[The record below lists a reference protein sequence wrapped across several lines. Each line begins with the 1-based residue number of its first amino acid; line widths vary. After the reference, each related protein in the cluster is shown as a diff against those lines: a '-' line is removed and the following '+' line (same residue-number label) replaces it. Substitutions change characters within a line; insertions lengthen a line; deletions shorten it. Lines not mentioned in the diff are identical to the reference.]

1 MAWGAIL
8 YELLTGTAPH
18 AAEDPLATLMLVR
31 ERDPIPPRWL
41 RPDLSKDIETIC
53 LKCLQKAP
61 KDRYE
66 SARALQADLNACLEG
81 RPISARR
88 LNPLLVALRWSRRHK
103 PQVIAAAVVLLSLV
117 GVAVLSWRSARS
129 ERQLRLSADQAR
141 TRASQAEAT
150 ATREAAR
157 ANAALAT
164 TQKHFDEAI
173 YHMQELSYLVYAP
186 RIYNQP
192 VNLEDYQTRI
202 QTAVA
207 RIYETYLNSLP
218 EPQQWT
224 FPEALQV
231 VRYVETMQ
239 HLPGNQQQ
247 HVPWLAKLSET
258 IDRIER
264 DHADEP
270 DLDQVMLRYRNA
282 MSRQAERSGD
292 FQKAGAMTEA
302 GARVFDL
309 SLKRKGPSAHI
320 YRFYSHA
327 LMTAALHYKQANQ
340 AEDCLRVANESVA
353 KYHQAIEL
361 TDNPAEDDANLL
373 DKYLYH
379 RQLAHHF
386 GRMEEADKYA
396 SEFKATADK
405 FKPGMPQF
413 ERVAE
418 ITRNYDA
425 LHTSSSESTN

>member
-1 MAWGAIL
+1 
-8 YELLTGTAPH
+8 
-18 AAEDPLATLMLVR
+18 MLVR

-186 RIYNQP
+186 RIYTI
-192 VNLEDYQTRI
+192 NLSISKTTR
-202 QTAVA
+202 
-207 RIYETYLNSLP
+207 RGSRRL
-218 EPQQWT
+218 W
-224 FPEALQV
+224 
-231 VRYVETMQ
+231 
-239 HLPGNQQQ
+239 PGST
-247 HVPWLAKLSET
+247 KLT
-258 IDRIER
+258 
-264 DHADEP
+264 
-270 DLDQVMLRYRNA
+270 
-282 MSRQAERSGD
+282 
-292 FQKAGAMTEA
+292 
-302 GARVFDL
+302 
-309 SLKRKGPSAHI
+309 
-320 YRFYSHA
+320 
-327 LMTAALHYKQANQ
+327 
-340 AEDCLRVANESVA
+340 
-353 KYHQAIEL
+353 
-361 TDNPAEDDANLL
+361 
-373 DKYLYH
+373 
-379 RQLAHHF
+379 
-386 GRMEEADKYA
+386 
-396 SEFKATADK
+396 
-405 FKPGMPQF
+405 
-413 ERVAE
+413 
-418 ITRNYDA
+418 
-425 LHTSSSESTN
+425 